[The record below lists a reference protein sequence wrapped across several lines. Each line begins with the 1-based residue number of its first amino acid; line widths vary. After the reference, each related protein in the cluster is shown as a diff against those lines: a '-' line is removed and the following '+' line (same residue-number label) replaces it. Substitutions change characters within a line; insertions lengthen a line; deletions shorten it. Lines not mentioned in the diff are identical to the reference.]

1 MWLVVHK
8 RVQPLANKGSSIV
21 DEEEK
26 EAGVWWWAEK
36 EEDEDPGVWWCPI
49 ASKYSWQR
57 NINKIGGGEEDIAV
71 GGGTVAGIVAG
82 GNTNAYVATA
92 GVAVL
97 ELWLLEVMLM
107 VFC

>member
-36 EEDEDPGVWWCPI
+36 EEDEDPGVWWCPK
-49 ASKYSWQR
+49 SLQ
-57 NINKIGGGEEDIAV
+57 
-71 GGGTVAGIVAG
+71 
-82 GNTNAYVATA
+82 
-92 GVAVL
+92 VL
-97 ELWLLEVMLM
+97 LAKEHK
-107 VFC
+107 

>member
-57 NINKIGGGEEDIAV
+57 NINKIGE
-71 GGGTVAGIVAG
+71 
-82 GNTNAYVATA
+82 
-92 GVAVL
+92 
-97 ELWLLEVMLM
+97 
-107 VFC
+107 